1 MLRTNLST
9 RPFYNERVVYLAIA
23 LAALLVAALTI
34 FNVVRLATL
43 TSQDRG
49 LAGSTQATEQQVQ
62 RLRQEAS
69 RARSRLDR
77 AELAA
82 VAAEA
87 REANTLIDRRTFSW
101 TELLNRFENTLP
113 ADVRIESITPL
124 PRAEGPLEVRV
135 RVVAH
140 RAEDVDAF
148 VEQLQK
154 NGGFRQVV
162 SQAET
167 TNQQGLLEVTLQ
179 GEYLSR

>member
-23 LAALLVAALTI
+23 LAALLVVALTI
-34 FNVVRLATL
+34 FNVVRLAAL
-43 TSQDRG
+43 TREDRA
-49 LAGSTQATEQQVQ
+49 LAGHTQATEQQVQ
-62 RLRQEAS
+62 RLRQEAT

-77 AELAA
+77 SELDTLSAA
-82 VAAEA
+82 A

-113 ADVRIESITPL
+113 ADVRIQSIVPL

-135 RVVAH
+135 VVVAH

-148 VEQLQK
+148 VEQLQT

-167 TNQQGLLEVTLQ
+167 TNPQGLLEVTLQ
-179 GEYLSR
+179 GQYLSR